1 MSTLWKPDDAG
12 KVVPVV
18 SVVRVRPLFP
28 PPPQVGVRL
37 QPQHLHWQVGR
48 YKEDLS
54 FGPGGR
60 GRRKRWV
67 VDMEA
72 EQHNIVLNNA
82 YELMAVHGITLLSH
96 YAVVGTGSTP
106 PDPSQLALANEVAR
120 TIRDD
125 NGSTNGTFSYTR
137 VADGVYEQTVVR
149 EFLETEVVNRNLTEW
164 GFSPVGTAG
173 GNLMS
178 RELFRDGNGNPIVI
192 SPASDQRFRLIYKTR
207 ITLSPVVPVPV
218 SINISGIGIRSGLA
232 VLTLST
238 GGGGGWFPDLVVV
251 ELAMTGEVIN
261 SGGNPLPSYYR
272 NVYLHPVAL
281 ETSYA
286 STTISTYS
294 NTLANKWPGVKGYTP
309 GSRQRQ
315 TNPVTFLSNE
325 GNGTIRTI
333 GLGPYWGGGG
343 FRFVLDP
350 GQEFTKTNLYKLTIG
365 EFTVTWGP

>member
-1 MSTLWKPDDAG
+1 MSKLWKPDDAG

-18 SVVRVRPLFP
+18 SVVRVRPLLP
-28 PPPQVGVRL
+28 PPPQAGVRL

-82 YELMAVHGITLLSH
+82 YELMAVHGITLLTR

-120 TIRDD
+120 TIRNDT
-125 NGSTNGTFSYTR
+125 GSTSGTFSYTR
-137 VADGVYEQTVVR
+137 VANGVYEQTVVR
-149 EFLETEVVNRNLTEW
+149 EFLETEVGNRNLTEW

-192 SPASDQRFRLIYKTR
+192 SLASDQRLRLIYKTR

-232 VLTLST
+232 VLTLSA
-238 GGGGGWFPDLVVV
+238 GGGWAPFPDLVTV
-251 ELAMTGEVIN
+251 EVAMTGQVVN
-261 SGGNPLPSYYR
+261 SMGDPSWDKK
-272 NVYLHPVAL
+272 VYLLSVTM
-281 ETSYA
+281 ETAYA
-286 STTISTYS
+286 STTTSS
-294 NTLANKWPGVKGYTP
+294 PLANKWPGVKEYTP
-309 GSRQRQ
+309 NSRRRQ
-315 TNPVTFLSNE
+315 TNPVTFFSNE

-333 GLGPYWGGGG
+333 GLGPAWGGG
-343 FRFVLDP
+343 FRFVLNS
-350 GQEFTKTNLYKLTIG
+350 GQEITKTNLYKLTIG
-365 EFTVTWGP
+365 EFTITWGP

>member
-1 MSTLWKPDDAG
+1 MSKLWKPDDAG

-18 SVVRVRPLFP
+18 SVVRVRPLLP
-28 PPPQVGVRL
+28 PPPQAGVRL

-82 YELMAVHGITLLSH
+82 YELMAVHGITLLTR
-96 YAVVGTGSTP
+96 YAVVGTGSTL

-125 NGSTNGTFSYTR
+125 TGSTSGTFSYTR

-149 EFLETEVVNRNLTEW
+149 EFLETEVGNRNLTEW

-178 RELFRDGNGNPIVI
+178 RELFRDGNGNPIVL
-192 SPASDQRFRLIYKTR
+192 SPASDQRLRLIYKTR

-238 GGGGGWFPDLVVV
+238 GSASGWFPDLVTV
-251 ELAMTGEVIN
+251 EVAMTGQVIN
-261 SGGNPLPSYYR
+261 SGGDPSSSYQ
-272 NVYLHPVAL
+272 NVYLHSVAM
-281 ETSYA
+281 ETAYA
-286 STTISTYS
+286 STTISTS
-294 NTLANKWPGVKGYTP
+294 TLANKWPGVKQYTP
-309 GSRQRQ
+309 NSRQRQ
-315 TNPVTFLSNE
+315 TDPVTFLSNE

-333 GLGPYWGGGG
+333 GLGPRWGGG

-350 GQEFTKTNLYKLTIG
+350 GQEFTKTDLYKLTIG

>member
-1 MSTLWKPDDAG
+1 MSKLWKPDDAG
-12 KVVPVV
+12 KVIP
-18 SVVRVRPLFP
+18 VVRVRPLLP
-28 PPPQVGVRL
+28 PPPQAGVRL

-82 YELMAVHGITLLSH
+82 YELMPVYGITFLTSR
-96 YAVVGTGSTP
+96 AVVGTGSTP
-106 PDPSQLALANEVAR
+106 PDPSQLALANEVRR
-120 TIRDD
+120 TNR
-125 NGSTNGTFSYTR
+125 NETGNHGWLSYTR
-137 VADGVYEQTVVR
+137 VADGVYEQTIVR
-149 EFLETEVVNRNLTEW
+149 EFLETEVGNLNLTEW
-164 GFSPVGTAG
+164 GFSPAGTAG

-192 SPASDQRFRLIYKTR
+192 TPASDQRLRLIYKTR
-207 ITLSPVVPVPV
+207 ITLSPVVAVPV
-218 SINISGIGIRSGLA
+218 SIDISGIGIRSGLA

-238 GGGGGWFPDLVVV
+238 GGAGGSYPDLIVV
-251 ELAMTGEVIN
+251 ELAMTGKVID
-261 SGGNPLPSYYR
+261 SGGAPTSSYQ
-272 NVYLHPVAL
+272 NVYLHSVAFP
-281 ETSYA
+281 TSYTDSA
-286 STTISTYS
+286 ANI
-294 NTLANKWPGVKGYTP
+294 NILAEKWPGVKAYTP
-309 GSRQRQ
+309 NSRRRQ
-315 TNPVTFLSNE
+315 TNPVTFFSNE

-333 GLGPYWGGGG
+333 GLGPRLGGG

>member
-1 MSTLWKPDDAG
+1 MSKLWKPDDAG

-18 SVVRVRPLFP
+18 SVVRVRPLLP
-28 PPPQVGVRL
+28 PPPQAGVRL

-82 YELMAVHGITLLSH
+82 YELMAVHGITLLTR

-120 TIRDD
+120 TIRDHT
-125 NGSTNGTFSYTR
+125 GSTSGTFSYTR
-137 VADGVYEQTVVR
+137 VANGVYEQTVVR
-149 EFLETEVVNRNLTEW
+149 EFLETEVGNRNLTEW

-192 SPASDQRFRLIYKTR
+192 SPASDQRLRLIYKTR
-207 ITLSPVVPVPV
+207 ITLSPVVAVPV

-232 VLTLST
+232 VLTLSD
-238 GGGGGWFPDLVVV
+238 GGAGGSFPDLVVV
-251 ELAMTGEVIN
+251 EVAMTGQVIN
-261 SGGNPLPSYYR
+261 SGGNPSSSYR
-272 NVYLHPVAL
+272 NVYLHSVAL

-286 STTISTYS
+286 STTISTS
-294 NTLANKWPGVKGYTP
+294 VLANKWPGVKGYTP
-309 GSRQRQ
+309 NSRQRQ

-333 GLGPYWGGGG
+333 GLGPMWGGG
-343 FRFVLDP
+343 FRFVLNP

>member
-1 MSTLWKPDDAG
+1 MSKLWKPDDAG

-18 SVVRVRPLFP
+18 SVVRVRPLLP
-28 PPPQVGVRL
+28 PPPQAGVRL
-37 QPQHLHWQVGR
+37 QPQHLHWQIGR

-82 YELMAVHGITLLSH
+82 YELMAVHGITLLTR

-106 PDPSQLALANEVAR
+106 PDPSQLALANEVVR
-120 TIRDD
+120 TIMDHT
-125 NGSTNGTFSYTR
+125 GSTSGSFSYTR

-149 EFLETEVVNRNLTEW
+149 EFLETEVGNRNLTEW
-164 GFSPVGTAG
+164 GFSPVDTAG

-192 SPASDQRFRLIYKTR
+192 SPASDQRLRLIYKTR

-218 SINISGIGIRSGLA
+218 SIDISGIGIRSGLA
-232 VLTLST
+232 VLTLSSAW
-238 GGGGGWFPDLVVV
+238 GSGLFPDLVVV
-251 ELAMTGEVIN
+251 EVVMTGRVIN
-261 SGGNPLPSYYR
+261 SGGNPNSAYQG
-272 NVYLHPVAL
+272 VYLHSVAF

-286 STTISTYS
+286 STTMSLGGA
-294 NTLANKWPGVKGYTP
+294 LASKWSGVKGYTP
-309 GSRQRQ
+309 NSRQRK

-333 GLGPYWGGGG
+333 GLGPPLGGA

-350 GQEFTKTNLYKLTIG
+350 GQEFTKTDLYKLTIG